1 MKIAQLKMETE
12 GIPSEIRA
20 EAQAWLAADPDPSTK
35 AQLADLLSLVAEDPL
50 AAEEVRSLFS
60 GRLRFGTAGLR
71 APLGPG
77 PLRMNLLV
85 VRQATAA
92 VMATLPPGATVVV
105 AHDARHRSADFAAEA
120 CCVVSG
126 FGGTALSLGQLPTP
140 VAAHAISDRSAS
152 AGIVITASHN
162 PRGDNGFKLYAADG
176 AQIIPPADAEVE
188 ARMTQ
193 LLPSAGDEDNSKV
206 AGRIHRLGAEAVE
219 RYVADIA
226 WRLARFGA
234 AEQRSDEDAP
244 SGSTARPPAAS
255 SCPEKPLR
263 VVYTPLH
270 GVGAPVLLR
279 LFQRLGLSEPLLV
292 PSQAEA
298 DPEFPTIAFP
308 NPEEPGALDAA
319 VHFAEALH
327 ADVVLANDP
336 DADRLAV
343 VLPEGGGFAP
353 ALGERRPSA
362 DSSDSSGLPPP
373 HILSAESAASS
384 PPARRW
390 RTLTGDELGVLLAD
404 HLLRLSPASAPP
416 AGVAASDSPAA
427 PSPTAGNATSGN
439 NDLPLSWLLA
449 ASVVSSRMLRS
460 IAAAAGVAFTETLTG
475 FKWIARA
482 GDNRPEHLLF
492 GYEEA
497 LGYAVCEAV
506 RDKDGLSAAALF
518 VQLTLSL
525 RAQGLSPLER
535 LDELARQHG
544 VHLTSQV
551 SLRLPDSPSAVQAA
565 ARLRASP
572 PRQIAGQDVS
582 SFVDHSV
589 SPPERPASSPAP
601 LSEAAHS
608 SLPPTDMLVF
618 YLEHGD
624 RVIVR
629 PSGTEPKL
637 KVYLEVIQPIGDG
650 DLESAR
656 SLANRRL
663 GELEYAVAQL
673 LEVS

>member
-1 MKIAQLKMETE
+1 MLAGFPLLKVRLKMKTE
-12 GIPSEIRA
+12 GTASKLRA
-20 EAQAWLAADPDPSTK
+20 EAQAWLTADPDPSTK
-35 AQLADLLSLVAEDPL
+35 AQLADLLSSAAEDPL
-50 AAEEVRSLFS
+50 AAEELQSLFS
-60 GRLRFGTAGLR
+60 GRLHFGTAGLR

-92 VMATLPPGATVVV
+92 VMATLPTGAAVVV

-120 CCVVSG
+120 CRVISD
-126 FGGTALSLGQLPTP
+126 FGGTALSLGQQPTP
-140 VAAHAISDRSAS
+140 VAAHAVSDRSAS

-188 ARMTQ
+188 ARMAQ
-193 LLPSAGDEDNSKV
+193 LLPTAEGEDSSKL
-206 AGRIHRLGAEAVE
+206 AGRIHRLGSEAVE
-219 RYVADIA
+219 RYVEDIA

-234 AEQRSDEDAP
+234 AEQRSGEKAH
-244 SGSTARPPAAS
+244 SQSAARPPQAS
-255 SCPEKPLR
+255 SASPEQPLR

-279 LFQRLGLSEPLLV
+279 LFERLGLPEPLLV
-292 PSQAEA
+292 PSQAEP
-298 DPEFPTIAFP
+298 DPEFPTVAFP

-319 VHFAEALH
+319 VRFAEAIH

-343 VLPEGGGFAP
+343 VL
-353 ALGERRPSA
+353 
-362 DSSDSSGLPPP
+362 SS
-373 HILSAESAASS
+373 ASS
-384 PPARRW
+384 SAARRW

-404 HLLRLSPASAPP
+404 HLLRLSSASPSPASTT
-416 AGVAASDSPAA
+416 A
-427 PSPTAGNATSGN
+427 PSPTAGNKTSAG
-439 NDLPLSWLLA
+439 NDLPHSWLLA

-460 IAAAAGVAFTETLTG
+460 IAAAAGAAFAETLTG

-482 GDNRPEHLLF
+482 GDSRPERLLF

-497 LGYAVCEAV
+497 LGYAVCDAV

-525 RAQGLSPLER
+525 RSQGLSPLER
-535 LDELARQHG
+535 LNELARQHG
-544 VHLTSQV
+544 VHLTGQV
-551 SLRLPDSPSAVQAA
+551 SLRLPDSPSAAQAA
-565 ARLRASP
+565 SQLRASP

-582 SFVDHSV
+582 SFVDHLASQ
-589 SPPERPASSPAP
+589 PERPASP
-601 LSEAAHS
+601 LALTGEAVRPP
-608 SLPPTDMLVF
+608 LPPADMLVF
-618 YLEHGD
+618 HLEHGD

-650 DLESAR
+650 DLASAR
-656 SLANRRL
+656 DLANRRL
-663 GELEYAVAQL
+663 GELKYAVSQL
-673 LEVS
+673 LFPSS